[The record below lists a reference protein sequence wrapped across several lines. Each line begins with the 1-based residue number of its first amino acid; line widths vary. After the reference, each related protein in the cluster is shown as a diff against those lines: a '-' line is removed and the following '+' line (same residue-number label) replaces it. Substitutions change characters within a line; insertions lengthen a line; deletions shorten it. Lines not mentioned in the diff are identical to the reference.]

1 MALCLA
7 QLCSA
12 VPISPAQR
20 VWGMSPSL
28 RAAAAAAAALP
39 VQGTVT
45 KCPKHLWLSWCL
57 SICICS
63 SVPRCHSLSNEISI
77 PPLPPRRTFP
87 GICLC
92 LDLINME
99 CAAACPVGDAQVC
112 THPGLAVLPLLIF
125 PLVLL
130 TVSVSA

>member
-45 KCPKHLWLSWCL
+45 KCPKHLAEL
-57 SICICS
+57 
-63 SVPRCHSLSNEISI
+63 VPERLY
-77 PPLPPRRTFP
+77 LF
-87 GICLC
+87 LC
-92 LDLINME
+92 
-99 CAAACPVGDAQVC
+99 P
-112 THPGLAVLPLLIF
+112 
-125 PLVLL
+125 
-130 TVSVSA
+130 